1 LADPV
6 THRVIRAA
14 AHGAGPARPQ
24 WVDVSTD
31 DIPIGRGPT
40 GTAIRENRACWLL
53 DLESAPEAAPWRSIA
68 RQHGWVAAGSF
79 PLRCDGRAI
88 GALSIYANTLEAFD
102 DDSRRLLLE
111 ISTGV
116 SSALDNFARERRRT
130 ASEEALRE
138 SESRYRT
145 ALQEREALLKEVH
158 HRVKNNLQ
166 VISSLLRLERERHV
180 DASVKSA
187 MGDMQLRI
195 LSMALLHETL
205 YQSTDLARVDLGAY
219 LTDLAGQVFRSS
231 APSNGAIALQLDLA
245 SLRVDIDDAV
255 PCGLVVNEILSNCL
269 KHAFPDGRGGCVSI
283 ELQPAGTGPE
293 YLLRISD
300 TGIGLPDDFETRRS
314 GSLGVHL
321 IRVLT
326 RQLKGS
332 LRIESRPGTTFSISF
347 TPSTCLLEKAAS

>member
-53 DLESAPEAAPWRSIA
+53 DLESAPEAAPWRSVA

-79 PLRCDGRAI
+79 PLRRDGRAI

-116 SSALDNFARERRRT
+116 SSALDHFARERRRT
-130 ASEEALRE
+130 AGEAALRE
-138 SESRYRT
+138 SETRYRT

-166 VISSLLRLERERHV
+166 VISSLLRLERERHG

-187 MGDMQLRI
+187 MSDMQQRI

-205 YQSTDLARVDLGAY
+205 YKSSDLARVDLSAY
-219 LTDLAGQVFRSS
+219 LTDLAGHVFRAS
-231 APSNGAIALQLDLA
+231 APSNGSIALQLNLA

-269 KHAFPDGRGGCVSI
+269 KHGFPHGRGGTVSI
-283 ELQPAGTGPE
+283 DLQPVGAGTD

-314 GSLGVHL
+314 GSLGVQL
-321 IRVLT
+321 IRVLAG
-326 RQLKGS
+326 QLKGS
-332 LRIESRPGTTFSISF
+332 LRIDHSPGTTFSIVFAPGISSVTEA
-347 TPSTCLLEKAAS
+347 TP